1 MGNGITVQLSVRFI
15 GDDQIEY
22 TVTAKD
28 ASENVVFEG
37 KGKLFRKK

>member
-1 MGNGITVQLSVRFI
+1 MTGQLSVRFI
-15 GDDQIEY
+15 DNDRTEY

-28 ASENVVFEG
+28 ASENVVFET